1 MERKYLEI
9 ELKGYLDELY
19 KFCPYFEE
27 YLDLNNTIASY
38 ILDIYDQSVVPQ
50 SEEYQ
55 QIVNVNDSILLA
67 HEIISS
73 ISPDLGTKFMEL
85 INQQRIYFISKEKQD
100 FSCTYELDGISY
112 STVVDYNNICT
123 VICLV
128 HEFFHNIHLDKYNGD
143 MNNVDWFFYTE
154 IFGLM
159 GDLYS
164 VYYLLKEKPEIT
176 SDIKNYLCQFFES
189 IVACSDKCLLTG
201 TIIDIYTQKKSLS
214 TQAIKE
220 YVQERGLSKESEN
233 ILNLMP
239 EEDDDYIYNVEVPY
253 IFAFPVA
260 FQLSV
265 NLLTEPKYK
274 HIFAHMFDKI
284 DDMPS
289 KKWFETMGLLEH
301 TVDPNKLHEIMHTYY
316 TYMLDI
322 YKLDDQKIKKIGE
335 L

>member
-9 ELKGYLDELY
+9 KLKGYLDELY
-19 KFCPYFEE
+19 HFCPYFEE
-27 YLDLNNTIASY
+27 YLELNNTIASY
-38 ILDIYDQSVVPQ
+38 ILDIYYQSVVPP
-50 SEEYQ
+50 SVEYQ
-55 QIVNVNDSILLA
+55 QVYDKYSSILLA

-73 ISPDLGTKFMEL
+73 ISPSLGTKFMDL
-85 INQQRIYFISKEKQD
+85 INQQNIYFISKEKQD
-100 FSCTYELDGISY
+100 FSCTYGLDGTSY
-112 STVVDYNNICT
+112 SPVVDYNNICT

-128 HEFFHNIHLDKYNGD
+128 HEFFHNIHLDKYNSD
-143 MNNVDWFFYTE
+143 MNNSDWFFYTE

-164 VYYLLKEKPEIT
+164 VFYLLKEKTEIK

-214 TQAIKE
+214 VKAIKE

-260 FQLSV
+260 FQSSA
-265 NLLTEPKYK
+265 NLLTDPEYK
-274 HIFAHMFDKI
+274 HLFAHMFGKI
-284 DDMPS
+284 ADMPP
-289 KKWFETMGLLEH
+289 KKWFETMGLFEH
-301 TVDPNKLHEIMHTYY
+301 TVDPDKLHEIMNVYY
-316 TYMLDI
+316 TNMLDI